1 MVELKKDRLDELT
14 KLGFVKHKNFYI
26 KELKVSEINVCA
38 CDGTFFFYIRKLVFE
53 DFVSEITH
61 ISNVLLSDRHEVDI
75 MLDIL
80 REKGMLKDE

>member
-1 MVELKKDRLDELT
+1 MIVVKKDRLEELI
-14 KLGFVKHKNFYI
+14 KLGFEKHNNFYI
-26 KELKVSEINVCA
+26 KELRVSEINVCA

-80 REKGMLKDE
+80 SEKGMLEDE